1 MAKGSSRGV
10 QIFCGLFVVIG
21 LAVVSAGVWT
31 LIKSIRTE
39 SWPVTDGV
47 IESAKIQ
54 SHTSNKGGTSYAPE
68 VTYTYRVA
76 GVNYGGDKIAIGQMS
91 SSSDYAR
98 SVLKRY
104 PVGGKVT
111 VHYSSTNPVE
121 AVLETG
127 VHGGTW
133 ICFGVGT
140 VFVLVGAMFLRIM
153 RAAERAQLSGA
164 PMSSVQTSSV
174 GSISMNKPPVLMG
187 VIFLLA
193 GVGICFMQ
201 PAGGTPLWIVYAAG
215 GMFASAGL
223 LLLLSRL
230 ENKVY
235 SRMAMGLM
243 LLAFLAIF
251 HWVSFGAGERIGTS
265 STPFSAQSGVNV
277 RWPFAIFTTLL
288 NLILLAAGIRWL
300 VKRRKE

>member
-21 LAVVSAGVWT
+21 LVAVGAGVWT
-31 LIKSIRTE
+31 LIKSVRTE

-54 SHTSNKGGTSYAPE
+54 SHSSSKGGTSYSPK
-68 VTYTYRVA
+68 VTYTYRVGGA
-76 GVNYGGDKIAIGQMS
+76 NYGGDRIAIGQMS
-91 SSSDYAR
+91 SSADYAQG
-98 SVLKRY
+98 VLNRY
-104 PVGGKVT
+104 PVGSKVA
-111 VHYSSTNPVE
+111 VHFSPDDPAE

-127 VHGGTW
+127 IHGGTW
-133 ICFGVGT
+133 ISFGVGT
-140 VFVLVGAMFLRIM
+140 AFVLVGTMFLQIM
-153 RAAERAQLSGA
+153 RAAARAQPSGGA
-164 PMSSVQTSSV
+164 PSS
-174 GSISMNKPPVLMG
+174 GRIAMDKPPVLMG

-193 GVGICFMQ
+193 GGGICFMQ
-201 PAGGTPLWIVYAAG
+201 PSGGTPHWIVYAAG

-235 SRMAMGLM
+235 SKIAMGLM

-265 STPFSAQSGVNV
+265 STPFSTQSGVNV

-288 NLILLAAGIRWL
+288 DLILLVAGIRWL
-300 VKRRKE
+300 VKRSRE